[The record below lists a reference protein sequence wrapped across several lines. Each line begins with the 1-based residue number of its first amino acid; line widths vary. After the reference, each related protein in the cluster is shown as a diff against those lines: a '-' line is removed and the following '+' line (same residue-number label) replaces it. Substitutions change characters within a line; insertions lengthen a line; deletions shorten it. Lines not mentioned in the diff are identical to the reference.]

1 MRRYN
6 PPAPP
11 FLQGQL
17 RSNLGE
23 SGEGYPLLHKQCSS
37 VDANYMCVIGC
48 GCARDCCS
56 PLLLSLT
63 VLRRLQTEMFA
74 AGWSDGTVRA
84 CLVLVH
90 RVPLMIGVWQVS
102 IYSVG
107 SSAPWCSLPL
117 RSGHAARYAHTLQ
130 HLSHVM
136 LCT

>member
-1 MRRYN
+1 
-6 PPAPP
+6 
-11 FLQGQL
+11 
-17 RSNLGE
+17 
-23 SGEGYPLLHKQCSS
+23 
-37 VDANYMCVIGC
+37 MCVIGC

-56 PLLLSLT
+56 PLLMSLT

-130 HLSHVM
+130 LLSHVM
-136 LCT
+136 RCTDMPCSRVRWLPLHTSALMVLDTSSRFSL